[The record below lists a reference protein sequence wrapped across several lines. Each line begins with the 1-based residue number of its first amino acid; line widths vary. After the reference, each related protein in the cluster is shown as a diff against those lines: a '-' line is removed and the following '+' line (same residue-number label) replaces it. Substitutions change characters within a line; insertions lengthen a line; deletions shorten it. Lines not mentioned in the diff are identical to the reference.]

1 MPIINKKNIKLME
14 LQKQI
19 KELTRKL
26 EEQLKI
32 SESEIDLLSHLGNLF
47 STGYFQYNFSTG
59 KLYINQSLKELFEN
73 CIPNMEYSPS
83 VLIESA
89 QMEDKAFLEDL
100 FSQPKTQKKKIS
112 GQFKLIQ
119 RSKDYKEIKLF
130 QISGMYE
137 RNTHGEDILA
147 CLVRDISKE
156 NKQLRELQ
164 RNFEKATEA
173 DKIKTFF
180 LLNISHNIRTPMNSI
195 LGFAELLSMTDPGPE
210 RRREFIQVIK
220 KQSKNL
226 MQFIDDVAEIAK
238 YESGTLTVT
247 KTPINLNLLI
257 NEIVRDIENIR
268 SESYKEHTKI
278 QVSLPSRDGL
288 EFFSDAGRLHQVFM
302 NLVNHSLKYTL
313 QGYIELGYK
322 MPADNR
328 VEFFVKDTSQGL
340 GKEELKNIFDRFG
353 QFTREDASRYNE
365 ETGLGLIIAKSIVKL
380 LGGKLTFEPNSD
392 SGFIFMFNLPFESP
406 PKHLNHC
413 IEDELLT
420 GYYKWNNRVI
430 LIVEDEEVNGLFLEA
445 VFQETG
451 ARTLYAKNGQQAI
464 ELCKSINK
472 IDMIL
477 MDIRMPV
484 MSGIKATQEIRKFNQ
499 SIPIIAQTALST
511 EEDRQNCL
519 LAGCNDT
526 ITKPIEVGELLH
538 LANRY
543 FSG

>member
-119 RSKDYKEIKLF
+119 RSKDYKEIRLF